1 MTTPIAEQGTDLHN
15 QRLAQIDALIP
26 AAPAPV
32 PADGDIVIE
41 VPGAIGLARTRRIDP
56 NTLDACW
63 GALTRQLLASPR
75 VFGDDPGAAM
85 SALLDSWGAW
95 VRSQPP
101 EPDTSAVVS
110 WPSRDTSVIAAFLD
124 HGLAPRVVLAARP
137 GGRPTPPPTSR
148 LGGLIIRPLEE
159 RDLGAAATRFLDV
172 IRWDSQFQGSY
183 LRESTPTAVDLDLQH
198 ALNSDGTSSWVADVD
213 GQVVGLGTL
222 EWPKDAS
229 WISPQVAGD
238 PDEVAY
244 LGVMSVQ
251 PGRRGGGIGSA
262 LAAHLH
268 RAVDE
273 AGIRTTVLH
282 HSPMNP
288 LSTPFWHRCGYR
300 PLWTTWEARPHS
312 ALR

>member
-1 MTTPIAEQGTDLHN
+1 HRGDPDGFGLDRIHRITRWRADPVDLGGDSAIRASCPAGGARFAAGRGQAGAFRLIRRPDAIRRPAAGAAPSGPELRHRRRSGGEPETRTIVRCRCRVRLIRSLPMTTPIAEQGTDLHN

-26 AAPAPV
+26 AAPAPA

-124 HGLAPRVVLAARP
+124 RGLAPRVVLAARP
-137 GGRPTPPPTSR
+137 GGRPTPPPT
-148 LGGLIIRPLEE
+148 
-159 RDLGAAATRFLDV
+159 
-172 IRWDSQFQGSY
+172 
-183 LRESTPTAVDLDLQH
+183 
-198 ALNSDGTSSWVADVD
+198 
-213 GQVVGLGTL
+213 
-222 EWPKDAS
+222 
-229 WISPQVAGD
+229 
-238 PDEVAY
+238 
-244 LGVMSVQ
+244 
-251 PGRRGGGIGSA
+251 
-262 LAAHLH
+262 
-268 RAVDE
+268 
-273 AGIRTTVLH
+273 
-282 HSPMNP
+282 
-288 LSTPFWHRCGYR
+288 
-300 PLWTTWEARPHS
+300 
-312 ALR
+312 